1 MVSRGGDATAYFR
14 QRERELRAQGLDPDD
29 DAVWA
34 RPDNEASEPELG
46 SEW

>member
-1 MVSRGGDATAYFR
+1 MALRTGDSEAYFR
-14 QRERELRAQGLDPDD
+14 QRERELRAQGFDPDD
-29 DAVWA
+29 DEVWA